1 MSDCFGISETVRVLQ
16 PLHGCATSIWSRAS
30 KLASSEQPHLLQR
43 RSLTRPNTAGC
54 SRLVQVRSR
63 PSVASCTQH
72 CAQALASHSLPC
84 VTFVTQT
91 WCSARRQG
99 TWTVGACHGLVWPS
113 CVLLCLRPCLSR
125 FASPSS
131 CGPTETVRRQA
142 LSWGPYSFAL
152 DDASSMSH
160 QRSAPRVLLWPHEGL
175 LCSCFPS
182 VAHSVTSPLDLASD
196 FAVVRVNHS
205 RRFQLT
211 CDCGTPAIRRR
222 RQVCLEEIPPSL
234 SSLCVPSPLC
244 CAVTTGARA
253 CARARLSF
261 LLRVSRFCCA
271 IELWPSCGYAV
282 AGEPEVDW

>member
-1 MSDCFGISETVRVLQ
+1 MPEPICITI
-16 PLHGCATSIWSRAS
+16 TM
-30 KLASSEQPHLLQR
+30 
-43 RSLTRPNTAGC
+43 
-54 SRLVQVRSR
+54 
-63 PSVASCTQH
+63 CTH
-72 CAQALASHSLPC
+72 
-84 VTFVTQT
+84 
-91 WCSARRQG
+91 RNR
-99 TWTVGACHGLVWPS
+99 
-113 CVLLCLRPCLSR
+113 
-125 FASPSS
+125 ASPSVVV
-131 CGPTETVRRQA
+131 GPLLFYTSRHIIDFT
-142 LSWGPYSFAL
+142 
-152 DDASSMSH
+152 
-160 QRSAPRVLLWPHEGL
+160 SAFCPSVLLWPHEGL
-175 LCSCFPS
+175 HCSCFPS